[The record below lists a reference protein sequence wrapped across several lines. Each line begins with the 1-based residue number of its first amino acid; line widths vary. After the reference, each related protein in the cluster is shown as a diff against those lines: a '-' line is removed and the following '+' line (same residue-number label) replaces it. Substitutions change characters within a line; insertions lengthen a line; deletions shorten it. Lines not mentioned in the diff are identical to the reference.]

1 MDETAT
7 DEGTNTGREAR
18 VTDLVAER
26 IVELLSDRR
35 DAIVRLLTDLTN
47 LESPSLVPESQLPV
61 QSLLRGALEQ
71 IGFEC
76 SHIPGE
82 RTGGHIQL
90 SLRGRAANRAPIQL
104 LLGHTDTVWPL
115 GTLDRMP
122 VEVDEERGVVR
133 GPGVFDMKGGIVQI
147 VFALR
152 ALAELGLEPEVTPV
166 VFLNSDEEIG
176 SPESHPH
183 VERLAK
189 RASRVLVL
197 EPALGAEGRIKTTRR
212 GAGQFEIRVVG
223 KASHSGL
230 APEEG
235 ASAIQEMSHVIQALH
250 GLTDFDKGIGVNVGT
265 VSGGTR
271 ANVVAAECRALI
283 DVRVTTMA
291 DARAVEEAIR
301 GLEATTPGTRLE
313 IAGAVDRAPM
323 EATPR
328 NRVLWEAVRECG
340 LRIGVELAE
349 GLSGGASDGNITSL
363 YAATTDGL
371 GPVGDGAHARH
382 EYVSIDKMVERT
394 ALLALIVMLPALDGG
409 P

>member
-1 MDETAT
+1 M
-7 DEGTNTGREAR
+7 R
-18 VTDLVAER
+18 VTDPAAGR
-26 IVELLSDRR
+26 IVEFLSDRR
-35 DAIVRLLTDLTN
+35 DAIVKLLTDLAN
-47 LESPSLVPESQLPV
+47 LESPSLVPETQLPV
-61 QSLLRGALEQ
+61 QDLVRRSLEQ
-71 IGFEC
+71 FGFEA
-76 SHIPGE
+76 SRIAGE
-82 RTGGHIQL
+82 KTGGHIQL
-90 SLRGRAANRAPIQL
+90 FPRGHEASQAPIQL

-122 VEVDEERGVVR
+122 VEVDEERGTVR

-152 ALAELGLEPEVTPV
+152 ALAELGLQPEVTPV

-176 SPESHPH
+176 SPESHTH
-183 VERLAK
+183 VVCLAK

-212 GAGQFEIRVVG
+212 GVGQFEIRVVG

-235 ASAIQEMSHVIQALH
+235 ASAIQEMSHIIQALH
-250 GLTDFDKGIGVNVGT
+250 GLTEVDRGVSVNVGT

-271 ANVVAAECRALI
+271 VNVVAAECRALVDI
-283 DVRVTTMA
+283 RVTTIA

-313 IAGAVDRAPM
+313 IEGAVDRVPM

-328 NRVLWEAVRECG
+328 NQALWRAVRECG
-340 LRIGVELAE
+340 LQMGIELAE

-363 YAATTDGL
+363 HAATVDGL
-371 GPVGDGAHARH
+371 GVVGDGAHAHH
-382 EYVSIDKMVERT
+382 EYVRIDKLVERT
-394 ALLALIVMLPALDGG
+394 ALLALILMLPPLEA
-409 P
+409 

>member
-1 MDETAT
+1 MT
-7 DEGTNTGREAR
+7 DP
-18 VTDLVAER
+18 VAGR
-26 IVELLSDRR
+26 IVEFLSDRG
-35 DAIVRLLTDLTN
+35 DAIVKLLTDLAN
-47 LESPSLVPESQLPV
+47 LESPSLVPETQLPV
-61 QSLLRGALEQ
+61 QALVRGSLEE

-82 RTGGHIQL
+82 KTGGHIQL
-90 SLRGRAANRAPIQL
+90 SPRGHEANQAPIQL

-133 GPGVFDMKGGIVQI
+133 GPGVFDMKAGIVQI

-152 ALAELGLEPEVTPV
+152 ALAEMGLQPEVTPV

-189 RASRVLVL
+189 SASRVLVL
-197 EPALGAEGRIKTTRR
+197 EPALGPEGKIKTTRR
-212 GAGQFEIRVVG
+212 GVGQFEIRVVG

-250 GLTDFDKGIGVNVGT
+250 GLTDGGIAVSVGT
-265 VSGGTR
+265 VTGGTR
-271 ANVVAAECRALI
+271 ANVVAAECRALV
-283 DVRVTTMA
+283 DVRVRTLA

-313 IAGAVDRAPM
+313 IEGAVDRAPM

-328 NRVLWEAVRECG
+328 NQALWRAVRECG
-340 LRIGVELAE
+340 LRMGLELAE
-349 GLSGGASDGNITSL
+349 GLSGGGSDGNITSL
-363 YAATTDGL
+363 YAATVDGL
-371 GPVGDGAHARH
+371 GGVGDGAHAHH
-382 EYVSIDKMVERT
+382 EYVRIDKLLERT
-394 ALLALIVMLPALDGG
+394 ALLALILMLPSLDD
-409 P
+409 